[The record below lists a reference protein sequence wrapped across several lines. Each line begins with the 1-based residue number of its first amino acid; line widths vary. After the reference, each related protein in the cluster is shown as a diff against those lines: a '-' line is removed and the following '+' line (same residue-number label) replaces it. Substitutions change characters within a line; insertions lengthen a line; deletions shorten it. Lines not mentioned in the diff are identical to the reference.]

1 MLSFAKLKTDHY
13 VLFPENSKHSNLIKI
28 YLNDAIDP
36 LFLDNETLAI
46 LTHSEVVTAYIRYL
60 VVTNII
66 DCNKVEFWFVDENKE
81 TKIKCNEFGNLSD
94 WLPEMFSSLLIE
106 EEIVK
111 ASLRKRA

>member
-1 MLSFAKLKTDHY
+1 MLSFAKSKTDHY

-60 VVTNII
+60 VVTDVI
-66 DCNKVEFWFVDENKE
+66 DCNKVEFWFIDEDKE

-106 EEIVK
+106 EKIAK
-111 ASLRKRA
+111 ASLRKRV